1 MILKKKF
8 TLRSGNSPL
17 PFDFT
22 KGRDYSKKMEASN
35 DDPKNEAN
43 KPVKGSEVNLD
54 KSSEFS
60 GKKDKEKSKS
70 KFDFNTKGKSKK
82 EMEAIKKQ
90 RQAVVEGRGTP
101 TVGVGGKELTGINKK
116 IVNTIVGTVS
126 PDNALEALGML
137 GGSAVINRMKN
148 LGSKAYQALKSVKTA
163 KTLKG

>member
-1 MILKKKF
+1 MRLRKKF

-22 KGRDYSKKMEASN
+22 KGTDYSKKMEVSN
-35 DDPKNEAN
+35 DDPQNEAN

-70 KFDFNTKGKSKK
+70 KFDFNTKGKSKE
-82 EMEAIKKQ
+82 EMKALTEK
-90 RQAVVEGRGTP
+90 RQAIAEGRGTP
-101 TVGVGGKELTGINKK
+101 TVGGKELTGINKK
-116 IVNTIVGTVS
+116 IVNTIVGTIS
-126 PDNALEALGML
+126 PDSALEALGML
-137 GGSAVINRMKN
+137 GGSAVVNQFKN
-148 LGSKAYQALKSVKTA
+148 IGSRAYQALKSAKTA

>member
-70 KFDFNTKGKSKK
+70 KFDFNTKGKTK
-82 EMEAIKKQ
+82 EEMKTITEQ
-90 RQAVVEGRGTP
+90 RQAIAEGRGNP
-101 TVGVGGKELTGINKK
+101 KGLGGKELTGINKK

-137 GGSAVINRMKN
+137 GGSAVINKFKN
-148 LGSKAYQALKSVKTA
+148 MGSKAYQALKSVKTA